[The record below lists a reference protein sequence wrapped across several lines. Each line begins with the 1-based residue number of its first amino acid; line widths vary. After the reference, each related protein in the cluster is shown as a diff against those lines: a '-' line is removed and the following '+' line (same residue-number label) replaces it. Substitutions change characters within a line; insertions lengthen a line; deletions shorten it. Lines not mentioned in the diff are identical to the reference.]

1 MEVRIFCFCSTMAWN
16 EVRELG
22 LGLEDDLEDVALD
35 DLAGLV
41 GFADVVGVLISEN
54 ADERRGE

>member
-1 MEVRIFCFCSTMAWN
+1 M
-16 EVRELG
+16 RELG

>member
-1 MEVRIFCFCSTMAWN
+1 M
-16 EVRELG
+16 RELE